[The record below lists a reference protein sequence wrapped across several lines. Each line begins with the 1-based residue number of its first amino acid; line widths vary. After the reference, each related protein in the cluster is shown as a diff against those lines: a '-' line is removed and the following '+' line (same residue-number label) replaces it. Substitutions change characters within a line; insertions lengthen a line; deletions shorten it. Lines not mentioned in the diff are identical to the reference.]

1 MAASKTQSDSIVKG
15 DLVMLV
21 EQVNHPGPYHKV
33 GGVYR
38 VKSVANQGQSDY
50 NMYYALMEPISNPAA
65 ELGARL
71 KRLKKI

>member
-1 MAASKTQSDSIVKG
+1 MAASKTQSDRIVKD

-21 EQVNHPGPYHKV
+21 EQVGNPGTHHKV

-38 VKSVANQGQSDY
+38 VRSVTSQGRSDY
-50 NMYYALMEPISNPAA
+50 NMYYVLMEPISNPAV
-65 ELGARL
+65 ELGARV